1 MELLRTKFF
10 TEIEENLKEIKMNKK
25 WIFIFLIIC
34 FLILSCGKKEEK
46 EIMSKVNSPPII
58 TSITI
63 LPENPTKESDLTVYV
78 QSRDPDHD
86 NVTYRYQ
93 WMKNDAEIVGEEG
106 SVLKGGHFK
115 KGDLIRVMVTPY
127 DGKNEGKSVSSE
139 AVRIL
144 NSPPVIQEVWIEPK
158 IPSVRESLKAHIKGY
173 DADGDF
179 IYYTYR
185 WERNG
190 HPIED
195 VYGEILDKG
204 YFKKGDNITVTVT
217 PDDKESFGNSKK
229 SVPVIISNSPPQ
241 IISTPPISIEGVRYL
256 YKVEAI
262 DPDNDPITF
271 TLKRGPKGMKID
283 KKTGQIIWDI
293 KNEDKGS
300 HFIEIEVTDDEG
312 AKCIQ
317 NYTLVVEI
325 R

>member
-1 MELLRTKFF
+1 MELLRMEFLI
-10 TEIEENLKEIKMNKK
+10 EIKGNLKEIKMNKK
-25 WIFIFLIIC
+25 WILVFPIIC
-34 FLILSCGKKEEK
+34 FFILSCGKKEER
-46 EIMSKVNSPPII
+46 EIVSKANSPPVI

-63 LPENPTKESDLTVYV
+63 LPENPTKESNLTVYV

-93 WMKNDAEIVGEEG
+93 WMRNDEEIIGEES
-106 SVLKGGHFK
+106 SVLKSEKFK
-115 KGDLIRVMVTPY
+115 KGDLIRVVVTPY
-127 DGKNEGKSVSSE
+127 DGKDEGKSVSSGP
-139 AVRIL
+139 VKIL

-158 IPSVRESLKAHIKGY
+158 TPTVREPLKAHIKGY

-190 HPIED
+190 TLIEEER
-195 VYGEILDKG
+195 GEILEKDH
-204 YFKKGDNITVTVT
+204 FKKGDHITVIVT
-217 PDDKESFGNSKK
+217 PNDKESFGTQKK

-241 IISTPPISIEGVRYL
+241 IVSNPPISIEGSRYL

-262 DPDNDPITF
+262 DPDNDPINF
-271 TLKRGPKGMKID
+271 TLKKGPRGMKID
-283 KKTGQIIWDI
+283 RKTGQIVWDI

-300 HFIEIEVTDDEG
+300 HLIEIEVSDNEG
-312 AKCIQ
+312 AKCVQ

-325 R
+325 K